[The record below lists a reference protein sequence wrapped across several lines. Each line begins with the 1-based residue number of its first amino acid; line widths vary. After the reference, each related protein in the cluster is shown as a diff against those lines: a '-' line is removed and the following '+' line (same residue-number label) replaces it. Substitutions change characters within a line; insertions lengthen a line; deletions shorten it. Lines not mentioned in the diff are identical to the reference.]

1 MKIIKA
7 ILITISLAFALW
19 FFASWG
25 NESWLTVTPTR
36 QLPHG
41 IFSRYLFN
49 TCINKPLDKTV
60 KSGIMVTSKERKR

>member
-25 NESWLTVTPTR
+25 NVVMVNGDPDTTVAAWN
-36 QLPHG
+36 
-41 IFSRYLFN
+41 IFQVL
-49 TCINKPLDKTV
+49 I
-60 KSGIMVTSKERKR
+60 